1 MTDQTPA
8 TINSALT
15 VAEGYPS
22 PPAWIADRLFE
33 DRQRRRRDGTPENT
47 RKAMESAARIFGA
60 WCQERGT
67 QWLPAA
73 PETVAL
79 FAEQYAAGIW
89 TAPGSKTTGA
99 SVATVRARIAGINA
113 VHRAYDLPAP
123 GASQIVKDAMKA
135 LARTKGTAQGQAA
148 PLNAAHMARILDRLD
163 DEARAADASTRSGD
177 RTRITAYRDAALIA
191 LAYDLF
197 GRRSEVVAL
206 DVEDL
211 DRDPDG
217 SAAAII
223 RRSKTDQEGKGA
235 TVYVAPDTLRRLD
248 RWTRAASITTGPLF
262 MGTGPNAS
270 GGRLDGA
277 DVLRIM
283 RRRAM
288 QAGIANA
295 ERISGHSAR
304 VGAAQDA
311 IAEGADILAV
321 QQAGRWKGAGM
332 PARYGERLA
341 IKRGASAQLAKAQG
355 RT

>member
-1 MTDQTPA
+1 MSDHQNYLQA
-8 TINSALT
+8 FSAL
-15 VAEGYPS
+15 
-22 PPAWIADRLFE
+22 
-33 DRQRRRRDGTPENT
+33 Q
-47 RKAMESAARIFGA
+47 AMR
-60 WCQERGT
+60 
-67 QWLPAA
+67 
-73 PETVAL
+73 ET
-79 FAEQYAAGIW
+79 
-89 TAPGSKTTGA
+89 
-99 SVATVRARIAGINA
+99 
-113 VHRAYDLPAP
+113 
-123 GASQIVKDAMKA
+123 MKA
-135 LARTKGTAQGQAA
+135 LARTKGTAQKQAA
-148 PLNAAHMARILDRLD
+148 PLNASHMARILDTLD
-163 DEARAADASTRSGD
+163 DEARTADPSTRSGD
-177 RTRITAYRDAALIA
+177 RCRITAYRDAALIA

-235 TVYVAPDTLRRLD
+235 TVYVSPDTLRRLD
-248 RWTRAASITTGPLF
+248 RWTRAAQIDTGPLF

-270 GGRLDGA
+270 GNRLDGA

-283 RRRAM
+283 RRRAK
-288 QAGIANA
+288 QTGIANA
-295 ERISGHSAR
+295 DQITGHSAR

-321 QQAGRWKGAGM
+321 QQAGRWKGAAM
-332 PARYGERLA
+332 SARYGERLA